1 MSLDISYPYALTM
14 RRRIWDKCIH
24 SFFFGFSYMIAAVFS
39 VHRAQL
45 QGNTRTPGDL
55 SFVFERDVIVR
66 PRSRLYLGLDSYSQA
81 HNLPIFDLG
90 MCLPKYGMGDFHA
103 LTRVPH
109 RILKAGLSRK
119 RVPPGN

>member
-1 MSLDISYPYALTM
+1 
-14 RRRIWDKCIH
+14 
-24 SFFFGFSYMIAAVFS
+24 MIAAVCS

-45 QGNTRTPGDL
+45 RGNTRTPGDL

-66 PRSRLYLGLDSYSQA
+66 PRSRLYPGLDSYSQA
-81 HNLPIFDLG
+81 RNLPIFDLG